1 MIRINSTTPT
11 GRIIKTVAAQ
21 IAQEAGPDDNWRTVV
36 AQLLKPQWRQTA
48 PEEDGIAVLE
58 INQPGHPSIRVKAA
72 VVKQES
78 WYYLSDTYK
87 SPCYEAKLNMWTYTF
102 QDQYKL
108 LINTVV
114 DLKEWIVTHSMIP
127 ERRVKMS
134 HREAE
139 DAMSD
144 ATSRLLEI
152 VHESAQQER
161 EQITRRADKQINKK
175 DKQAAEWLSA
185 EQAARRQVGQAIPTI
200 NHMLESGQV
209 SKSKG
214 RINPAQP

>member
-11 GRIIKTVAAQ
+11 GRIVKTVAAQ
-21 IAQEAGPDDNWRTVV
+21 IAQESGPDDDWRTVV

-48 PEEDGIAVLE
+48 PDEDGIAVLE
-58 INQPGHPSIRVKAA
+58 INQPGHPSTRVKAA

-78 WYYLSDTYK
+78 RYYLSDTYK
-87 SPCYEAKLNMWTYTF
+87 SPCYEAKLKMWTYTF
-102 QDQYKL
+102 ADQYKL
-108 LINTVV
+108 LVNTVV
-114 DLKEWIVTHSMIP
+114 DLKEWIVTHSMLP

-134 HREAE
+134 HREVE

-144 ATSRLLEI
+144 ATSQLLEI
-152 VHESAQQER
+152 VHESTQQER

-185 EQAARRQVGQAIPTI
+185 EQAARQQVGQAIPTI

-209 SKSKG
+209 SKLKG